1 MWERLRE
8 SQHLVRAALLFAA
21 VFILFLVA
29 RAALVPKDF
38 GQLGHYRAGA
48 LGDART
54 HPLSFAGRAACGE
67 CHGDVVE
74 ARKGG
79 KHERIGC
86 EACHGALGRHAGDP
100 EAMTPVKP
108 DGGGI
113 CLVCHLAN
121 VAKPKA
127 FPQVDPAEHGDGQ
140 GCDACHRP
148 HHPEIGQG
156 GGA

>member
-86 EACHGALGRHAGDP
+86 EACHGALASHAADP
-100 EAMTPVKP
+100 TAAKP
-108 DGGGI
+108 APPDAGTI
-113 CLVCHLAN
+113 CLVCHLSN
-121 VAKPKA
+121 LAKPSG
-127 FPQVDPAEHGDGQ
+127 FPQVDPKEHAGGE
-140 GCDACHRP
+140 ACSTCHKP
-148 HHPEIGQG
+148 HHPDFS
-156 GGA
+156 

>member
-1 MWERLRE
+1 MGGLFKDKEHLLRM
-8 SQHLVRAALLFAA
+8 AALFAA
-21 VFILFLVA
+21 GVLLFVVA
-29 RAALVPKDF
+29 RALLVPDGF
-38 GQLGHYRAGA
+38 GVYGHFRAGA
-48 LGDART
+48 LQDNRERT
-54 HPLSFAGRAACGE
+54 PGFAGHAACGD
-67 CHGDVVE
+67 CHADILE
-74 ARKGG
+74 ARAGSR
-79 KHERIGC
+79 HAAVGC